1 MVVEPGFMFS
11 GMIIFVFV
19 FGLLLSVL
27 HIILSI
33 WAYRDALSRGKSQ
46 EYAIIVLFGLLF
58 FPVMGLI
65 VYLVIRND

>member
-1 MVVEPGFMFS
+1 MASDPSFMFS
-11 GMIIFVFV
+11 GMIIFVFI
-19 FGLLLSVL
+19 FGLLLSLV
-27 HIILSI
+27 HIVLSI
-33 WAYRDALSRGKSQ
+33 WAYRDALKRGKSQ